1 MAEMAEENVAIYR
14 TVLETFN
21 REGVEGILQYFS
33 EDVEVYD
40 PDLPGGGLFHGHQG
54 LRDFISQLTEG
65 FDLLEVRD
73 YELVPAG
80 DRVVG
85 LLHTYARGR
94 KGGVEVEIR
103 DAHVH
108 TFRDGKIV
116 HWRLYLDRNEA
127 LADAGV
133 SAPHE

>member
-1 MAEMAEENVAIYR
+1 MAEENVEIYR
-14 TVLETFN
+14 KLLETFN
-21 REGVEGILQYFS
+21 REGVDGILQYFS

-40 PDLPGGGLFHGHQG
+40 PDLPGGGLFRGHQG
-54 LRDFISQLTEG
+54 VRDFISQLTEG
-65 FDLLEVRD
+65 FDLLEIRG

-94 KGGVEVEIR
+94 QGGVEVEIR

-108 TFRDGKIV
+108 TFRDGKII
-116 HWRLYLDRNEA
+116 HWRLYLDRKEA

-133 SAPHE
+133 SAPNE

>member
-1 MAEMAEENVAIYR
+1 MAEENVAIYR
-14 TVLETFN
+14 KVLEAFN
-21 REGVEGILQYFS
+21 HEGVDGILQYFS

-40 PDLPGGGLFHGHQG
+40 PDLPGGGRFHGHQG
-54 LRDFISQLTEG
+54 LRDFIAQLTEG

-116 HWRLYLDRNEA
+116 HWRLYLDRKEA

-133 SAPHE
+133 SAPNE

>member
-1 MAEMAEENVAIYR
+1 MVEENVEIYR
-14 TVLETFN
+14 KLLETFN
-21 REGVEGILQYFS
+21 REGVDGILQYFS

-40 PDLPGGGLFHGHQG
+40 PDLPGGGLFRGHQG
-54 LRDFISQLTEG
+54 VRDFISQLTEG
-65 FDLLEVRD
+65 FDLLEIRG

-94 KGGVEVEIR
+94 QGGVEVEIR

-108 TFRDGKIV
+108 TFRDGKII
-116 HWRLYLDRNEA
+116 HWRLYLDRKEA

-133 SAPHE
+133 SAPNE

>member
-1 MAEMAEENVAIYR
+1 MAKTAEENVEIYR
-14 TVLETFN
+14 KLLEAFN
-21 REGVEGILQYFS
+21 REGVDGILQYFS

-40 PDLPGGGLFHGHQG
+40 PDLPGGGLFRGHQG
-54 LRDFISQLTEG
+54 VRDFISQLTEG
-65 FDLLEVRD
+65 FDLLEIRD

-94 KGGVEVEIR
+94 QGGVEVEIR

-116 HWRLYLDRNEA
+116 HWRLYLDRKEA

-133 SAPHE
+133 SAPNE

>member
-1 MAEMAEENVAIYR
+1 MAETAEENVEIYR
-14 TVLETFN
+14 MLLETFN
-21 REGVEGILQYFS
+21 REGVDGILQYFS

-40 PDLPGGGLFHGHQG
+40 PDLPGGGLFRGHQG
-54 LRDFISQLTEG
+54 VRDFISQLTEG
-65 FDLLEVRD
+65 FDLLEIRD

-94 KGGVEVEIR
+94 QGGVEVEIR

-116 HWRLYLDRNEA
+116 HWRLYLDRKEA

-133 SAPHE
+133 SAPNE

>member
-1 MAEMAEENVAIYR
+1 MAEENVEIYR
-14 TVLETFN
+14 KLLETFN
-21 REGVEGILQYFS
+21 REGVDGILQYFS

-40 PDLPGGGLFHGHQG
+40 PDLPGGGLFRGHQG
-54 LRDFISQLTEG
+54 VRDFISQLSEG
-65 FDLLEVRD
+65 FELLEVRD

-94 KGGVEVEIR
+94 RGGVEVEIR

-108 TFRDGKIV
+108 TFRDGKII
-116 HWRLYLDRNEA
+116 HWRLYLDRKEA